1 MFSCT
6 TSFYE
11 LLQTFYWSQSHKLDY
26 YDITNGVIGYHQV
39 APRRDP
45 ACIGGPAC
53 IRDPASIWDP
63 ACIRSFMVAYI
74 AELDMIYDKT
84 NT

>member
-1 MFSCT
+1 MQRASEARCI
-6 TSFYE
+6 
-11 LLQTFYWSQSHKLDY
+11 KL
-26 YDITNGVIGYHQV
+26 
-39 APRRDP
+39 RDP